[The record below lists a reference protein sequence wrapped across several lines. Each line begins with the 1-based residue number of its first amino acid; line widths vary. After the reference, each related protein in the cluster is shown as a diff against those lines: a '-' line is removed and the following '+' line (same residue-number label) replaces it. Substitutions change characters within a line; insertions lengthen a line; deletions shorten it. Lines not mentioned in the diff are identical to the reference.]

1 MSPMFRSVTVLT
13 VLAVSQ
19 LGCAARLGAEGRA
32 KMGSQ
37 GSISCAGGLSGSGT
51 GQASAGGHGSAQAS
65 GHGSTSGG
73 GQASGYSGGSGYG
86 SGGAT
91 SGAAGGWGGATA
103 HGGAN
108 GGSCGCVMPAGGGAS
123 AGGATATAG
132 GGAMLPLPGIPQ
144 FYGIP
149 LGGAE
154 DVVFVLDRS
163 DSMSGSSTGAPSSPL
178 AALATA
184 GYGAVSAFQAT
195 TPSLTAIPTSLS
207 GALSAF
213 SAFSAPL
220 RLGVAPQPAAT
231 SKLDAAKAELVSA
244 LSTLPDGTR
253 FGVVFFNENVALL
266 APGLTSMGPSS
277 RWTSVGFVHGIAP
290 SGTTAAVPALREAY
304 AARPRRVVFLSDG
317 LANTGGDSAEL
328 LAEARAAMR
337 YGVRFDTVGVGADQ
351 DAPTLRAMAAE
362 SGGIAVSR

>member
-1 MSPMFRSVTVLT
+1 MSSLLRSAAVLT
-13 VLAVSQ
+13 VLAVTQ
-19 LGCAARLGAEGRA
+19 LGCAGRLRA
-32 KMGSQ
+32 DGNAHMASNG
-37 GSISCAGGLSGSGT
+37 GFSCGGGLSGSGT
-51 GQASAGGHGSAQAS
+51 ARAS
-65 GHGSTSGG
+65 
-73 GQASGYSGGSGYG
+73 GSGYG
-86 SGGAT
+86 SGQ
-91 SGAAGGWGGATA
+91 AGGYASGQSSGGAHGQGSATTA
-103 HGGAN
+103 GT
-108 GGSCGCVMPAGGGAS
+108 GSWGGGAYTGGGAYAGAGAS
-123 AGGATATAG
+123 TSPCGCATPAGAGASGGGATATAG
-132 GGAMLPLPGIPQ
+132 GGTMLPLPGIPQ

-149 LGGAE
+149 LGGAD

-163 DSMSGSSTGAPSSPL
+163 DSMSGSATGAPTSPI
-178 AALATA
+178 AAFASV
-184 GYGAVSAFQAT
+184 GYGAMSAFQGT
-195 TPSLTAIPTSLS
+195 TSSLTTMPTSLS
-207 GALSAF
+207 GALA
-213 SAFSAPL
+213 AFSAPL
-220 RLGVAPQPAAT
+220 KLGVAPQAVST

-266 APGLTSMGPSS
+266 APGLTSMAPSS
-277 RWTSVGFVHGIAP
+277 RWTSVSFVHGIAP

-317 LANTGGDSAEL
+317 LANTGGDSAQL